1 MKRRLEMAKAN
12 EIYMSAELVEDKDKV
27 VITRTDFN
35 YLIRM
40 TTALEQINEVQQ
52 RVYDDEIDGLDFAV
66 KVEEILEK
74 T

>member
-1 MKRRLEMAKAN
+1 MAKAN

-27 VITRTDFN
+27 VITRMDFN

-40 TTALEQINEVQQ
+40 ATALEQISEIQQ
-52 RVYDDEIDGLDFAV
+52 RVYNDEIDGLDFAV